1 MLYMVLFDTLMRNI
15 MTLLYT
21 AVPASFESDTPGNPP
36 PQGHPFNPVST
47 VLSSL
52 TPLVLC
58 VIIHTSTGQ
67 FVHASS
73 GRCGGQDD
81 YVSRTTNPNSAHQQL
96 ATAAATTADSRREP
110 HGLQETSR
118 EPGSSEESHIKNVNS
133 GLSLCYI
140 LTHSQNNCRRNLL

>member
-1 MLYMVLFDTLMRNI
+1 MVLFDTLMRNI

-21 AVPASFESDTPGNPP
+21 AVPASFGSETPGKPP

-47 VLSSL
+47 VLSPL

-58 VIIHTSTGQ
+58 VIIHTSTG
-67 FVHASS
+67 HASS
-73 GRCGGQDD
+73 GRCGSQDD

-118 EPGSSEESHIKNVNS
+118 ESGRSEESHFKNVNS
-133 GLSLCYI
+133 GLSLSYI
-140 LTHSQNNCRRNLL
+140 LTHSQNNCRRNFL